1 MLEQYKKY
9 LVDPELARLAK
20 RMFEIQLEL
29 LSNITPTV
37 KNPVVSQYRA
47 SLLKEFSRLQ
57 VQLQKG
63 MANFD
68 EQQIQQASTQQQG
81 KEKEVFVTNIVEDS
95 KRKRQDLTKSFLILG
110 GALVVLGLST
120 FVIIK
125 IVKKYK

>member
-9 LVDPELARLAK
+9 LVDPELAKLAK
-20 RMFEIQLEL
+20 RMFDINIEL
-29 LSNITPTV
+29 SKISP
-37 KNPVVSQYRA
+37 KNLYASQIRA
-47 SLLKEFSRLQ
+47 NLLNEFSRLQ

-68 EQQIQQASTQQQG
+68 EQQIQQASTQQQDI
-81 KEKEVFVTNIVEDS
+81 EKEVFVTNIVEDS

-120 FVIIK
+120 FVIVK